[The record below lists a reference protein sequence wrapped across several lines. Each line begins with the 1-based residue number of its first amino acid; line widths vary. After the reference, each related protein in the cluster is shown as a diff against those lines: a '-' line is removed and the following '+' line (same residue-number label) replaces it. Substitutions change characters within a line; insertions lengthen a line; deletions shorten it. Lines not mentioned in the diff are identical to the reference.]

1 MIYKEL
7 AQLIDYDIPC
17 IEFYNEEGE
26 LEYLATLDNFEL
38 EDIDIILHDK
48 YEPFGII
55 KLKRNAKTQLNGKS
69 LQPPESKL

>member
-1 MIYKEL
+1 M
-7 AQLIDYDIPC
+7 QLLVVDVEKALQCEDC
-17 IEFYNEEGE
+17 SYNEEGQ

-55 KLKRNAKTQLNGKS
+55 KLKRNAKTKLNGKS

>member
-55 KLKRNAKTQLNGKS
+55 KLQRNEKTKFNHKGVQPTKGK
-69 LQPPESKL
+69 L